1 MPFLLGHPQLL
12 FLDALQ
18 EVPAINIMINAKM
31 MLEFMIFIKKLKL
44 KIRVFN

>member
-18 EVPAINIMINAKM
+18 EVPTISMIINAKM
-31 MLEFMIFIKKLKL
+31 MLEFMIFIKKLKP
-44 KIRVFN
+44 KIRDFD